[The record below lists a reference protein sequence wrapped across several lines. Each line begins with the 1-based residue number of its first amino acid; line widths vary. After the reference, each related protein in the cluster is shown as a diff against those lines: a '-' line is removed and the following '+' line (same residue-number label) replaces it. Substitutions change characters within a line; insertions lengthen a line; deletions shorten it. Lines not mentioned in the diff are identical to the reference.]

1 MKRLLSYIY
10 PITKRISSKYSGVLE
25 LTWYNGKQV
34 LNTQNANY
42 SYGSLQ
48 KILAYS
54 LSKIN
59 LKEVNDVLLLG
70 LGAGSVVQ
78 SLRRDFQFNKHITA
92 VEFDEVIIKI
102 AKDTYGVFEED
113 KLEIV
118 CTDASSF
125 VQSCNANFDL
135 IIIDLFIDCEV
146 PKQFY
151 EQEFIANIKRLMTQN
166 GTFIFNLGMDL
177 DNALVKTIQNH
188 FGAAIDFQV
197 LEKLNGTNT
206 VLIGQRGFS

>member
-1 MKRLLSYIY
+1 MKKLLSYIY
-10 PITKRISSKYSGVLE
+10 PITKKIPSKYSGVLE

-34 LNTQNANY
+34 LNTKNANY

-59 LKEVNDVLLLG
+59 LKNTNNVLLLG

-78 SLRRDFQFNKHITA
+78 SLRKDFQFNKHITA
-92 VEFDEVIIKI
+92 VELDEVIIKI
-102 AKDTYGVFEED
+102 AQDTYGIFED
-113 KLEIV
+113 NRLKII
-118 CTDASSF
+118 CADATSF
-125 VQSCNANFDL
+125 VQNCTANFDL

-151 EQEFIANIKRLMTQN
+151 EQEFIANIKKIMTQN

-177 DNALVKTIQNH
+177 DNTLVKRVQNH
-188 FGAAIDFQV
+188 FGTYVDFQV
-197 LEKLNGTNT
+197 LEKLNDTNT
-206 VLIGQRGFS
+206 VLIGKKL